1 MDFDNTES
9 ELYWRRGRVM
19 EIDKKEELMKCLEYL
34 NQYLKDRGYDI
45 FSDEKLVMTMFEG
58 LEIYSK
64 T

>member
-1 MDFDNTES
+1 
-9 ELYWRRGRVM
+9 M